1 MPAPAAVA
9 KGLKTCYSLSREAA
23 TILDENQEQVAEIAQ
38 FLSDT
43 GAYQKA
49 VEKSREM
56 SKEQA
61 KNASLPEKAVQKAVT
76 SQIDEVENY
85 EDIIDKTHDLTA
97 DEKKV
102 AEYGARMVDILSKS
116 EGTMS
121 DQLNQVDQERQKAE
135 ESGDRGLLREAF
147 SDELQEMKEMN
158 KEAELA
164 VEAVSL
170 MLRLS
175 EQVEKL
181 SEEERKEMEM
191 KQEDHS
197 NIKFLEQLGE
207 GHDVDPEV
215 IEKIERIESQEEDAV
230 QQDEAEIEEIIQIEA
245 DNVSELEN
253 EIDRLLEDM
262 NNSVSEMNALESDV
276 ESASFDF
283 PELEEQL
290 QESKNIAEK
299 NVQKLENAKQKA
311 GQIEENIDQSRA
323 ALP

>member
-23 TILDENQEQVAEIAQ
+23 TILDENQEKVAEIAQ
-38 FLSDT
+38 FLSNT

-56 SKEQA
+56 SKKQA
-61 KNASLPEKAVQKAVT
+61 QNASLPEKAVQKAIT
-76 SQIDEVENY
+76 SQIDEVEEY
-85 EDIIDKTHDLTA
+85 EEIIDRTHDLTG

-102 AEYGARMVDILSKS
+102 AEYGAKMVDILSKG

-121 DQLNQVDQERQKAE
+121 QQLNQVDQERQKAE
-135 ESGDRGLLREAF
+135 ESGNRDLLKEAF

-158 KEAELA
+158 EEAELA

-181 SEEERKEMEM
+181 SEEERREMEM
-191 KQEDHS
+191 KQEDHG
-197 NIKFLEQLGE
+197 NIRFLEQLE
-207 GHDVDPEV
+207 QDHDVDPEI
-215 IEKIERIESQEEDAV
+215 IEKIENIESQEEDAV
-230 QQDEAEIEEIIQIEA
+230 KQDERDIEEIIQIEA
-245 DNVSELEN
+245 DNVEGLEN
-253 EIDRLLEDM
+253 EIDRLIEDL
-262 NNSVSEMNALESDV
+262 NNTVTEMNALENDIQ
-276 ESASFDF
+276 SASFDF
-283 PELEEQL
+283 PELEQQL
-290 QESKNIAEK
+290 QESRQIAE
-299 NVQKLENAKQKA
+299 NNIEKLENAKQKA
-311 GQIEENIDQSRA
+311 GQIEDNISQSEA